1 METQV
6 ITGVV
11 KFFNEGKGYGFIID
25 DTSFNEY
32 FVHISKLKIKIQK
45 DDKVS
50 FELEQGKKGMQ
61 AINVKLLN

>member
-6 ITGVV
+6 ISGVV
-11 KFFNEGKGYGFIID
+11 KFFNESKGYGFIID
-25 DTSFNEY
+25 DASFNEY
-32 FVHISKLKIKIQK
+32 FVHVSKLKIRLKK
-45 DDKVS
+45 DDHVS